1 MNLSQQTLYMQRA
14 LDLAELG
21 CEQVSPNPM
30 VGCVIVHNDMVIG
43 EGYHQKYG
51 EAHAEVN
58 AINSVKDKG
67 LLPESTAYVTL
78 EPCAHYGKTPPCA
91 DLLIK
96 HKIKKVVVC
105 NLDPNPL
112 VAGKGIEKLKN
123 EGIEMEVGLLAEKGQ
138 QINRRFF
145 KAQTEK
151 IPYIIIKWAE
161 TADGYM
167 ATADG
172 KPLKITN
179 TVSDMLVHKWRSE
192 EDGIMVGSKTI
203 KTDNPNLNTR
213 HWPEGKNPVRIV
225 IDRALKINELSK
237 VFDKKQKTI
246 IINTIKNH
254 IDENLEY
261 LKIEPGPSFLENALF
276 ELNKLGIQSVF
287 VEGGP
292 ELINL
297 FFEKNIF
304 DEIRILKNN
313 ISIKNGIESP
323 KIPSGITLVS
333 RDTIIEDFLTIY
345 KR

>member
-1 MNLSQQTLYMQRA
+1 MNLRLQTSFMQRA

-21 CEQVSPNPM
+21 IEWVSPNPM
-30 VGCVIVHNDMVIG
+30 VGCVIVYNGLIIG
-43 EGYHQKYG
+43 EGYHKNYG

-58 AINSVKDKG
+58 AINSVSDKS
-67 LLPESTAYVTL
+67 LLTESTVFVTL
-78 EPCAHYGKTPPCA
+78 EPCSHFGKTPPCA

-105 NLDPNPL
+105 NLDPNPM
-112 VAGKGIEKLKN
+112 VAGEGIEKLKN
-123 EGIEMEVGLLAEKGQ
+123 AGIEVEMGLLAEKGQ
-138 QINRRFF
+138 QLNRRFF

-151 IPYIIIKWAE
+151 LPYIIIKWAE
-161 TADGYM
+161 TADGYV
-167 ATADG
+167 ANADG

-192 EDGIMVGSKTI
+192 EDGIMVGSETI

-225 IDRALKINELSK
+225 IDRTLKINELSN

-246 IINTIKNH
+246 IINTIKNQK
-254 IDENLEY
+254 DKNLEY

-304 DEIRILKNN
+304 DEIRKLKNN
-313 ISIKNGIESP
+313 ISIKNGIEAP